1 MKVWNKSPATPP
13 DEFGNAIA
21 FQGKLEKI
29 WSNDPPLSRD
39 KLEELAVSSGKIPL
53 PEQSI
58 RGDGNIV
65 ILSLGEGESQQRSL
79 ETTWDLDTLKK
90 QECRGQCPEQANSY
104 CASPNVQGGR
114 W

>member
-90 QECRGQCPEQANSY
+90 QECRGQCPEQAN
-104 CASPNVQGGR
+104 
-114 W
+114 